1 MLRQEGGET
10 PVQRLCSPVCP
21 YPSALTWE
29 ASRGPGQRGFHT
41 YVVAPGFTRIF
52 CAVCLAPSR
61 ELNQM
66 QPRPGC
72 FSQLESGLG
81 IISLPAGLV
90 TSASVLS
97 VPLSLSWGSG
107 SHPDREG
114 SGGDQQSCGVWLES
128 TV

>member
-10 PVQRLCSPVCP
+10 PVQKPCSPVHP
-21 YPSALTWE
+21 YHSALAKE
-29 ASRGPGQRGFHT
+29 ASRGPGQRSFHT
-41 YVVAPGFTRIF
+41 YVVAAGFTSIF
-52 CAVCLAPSR
+52 CAVCPAPSR

-81 IISLPAGLV
+81 IISLPAGLLTLV
-90 TSASVLS
+90 SVLS

-114 SGGDQQSCGVWLES
+114 SGGDQQSCGV
-128 TV
+128 